1 MSPDLRLAR
10 PDDRPAVEALVHAAY
25 SPYVHRNGLMP
36 GPMRD
41 DYGALIGDSR
51 VHVVER
57 DGALLGLVV
66 LLPQQDAML
75 LDNVAVDPA
84 LHGSGIGR
92 ILLQFAEQAARD
104 AGYGAIRLYT
114 QEIMT
119 ENVALYTRIGYRETH
134 RVEEKGLR
142 RIYMLKTLAD

>member
-10 PDDRPAVEALVHAAY
+10 PEDRPAIEALVEAAY
-25 SPYVHRNGLMP
+25 SPYVRRNGLVP

-41 DYGALIGDSR
+41 DYGMLIGENR
-51 VHVVER
+51 VHVAER
-57 DGALLGLVV
+57 EGRILGLVV
-66 LLPQQDAML
+66 LLPQADAML

-84 LHGSGIGR
+84 QHGTGIGR
-92 ILLQFAEQAARD
+92 LLLQFAEQAARE

-134 RVEEKGLR
+134 RAEEKGLR
-142 RIYMLKTLAD
+142 RIYMLKTLST

>member
-1 MSPDLRLAR
+1 MSPDLRRAR
-10 PDDRPAVEALVHAAY
+10 PEDQPAVEALVHAAY
-25 SPYVHRNGLMP
+25 SPYVLRNGLLP
-36 GPMRD
+36 GPMSD
-41 DYGALIGDSR
+41 DYGALIGAGR

-66 LLPQQDAML
+66 LLPQEGALL

-84 LHGSGIGR
+84 LHGTGIGR
-92 ILLQFAEQAARD
+92 ILLQFAERAARE

-119 ENVALYTRIGYRETH
+119 ENIALYTRIGYRETH
-134 RVEEKGLR
+134 RAQEKGLR
-142 RIYMLKTLAD
+142 RIYMLKTLTD